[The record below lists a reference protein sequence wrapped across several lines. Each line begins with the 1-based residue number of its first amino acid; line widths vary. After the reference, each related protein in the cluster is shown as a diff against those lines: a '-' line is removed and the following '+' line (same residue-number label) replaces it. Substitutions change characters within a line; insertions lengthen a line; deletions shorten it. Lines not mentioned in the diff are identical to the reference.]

1 MDNYQKALKKI
12 ECAKLDGPLCYCV
25 PIPGPTARCNKS
37 SIYFF
42 KW

>member
-1 MDNYQKALKKI
+1 MIDPYKKITTDTECLKKR
-12 ECAKLDGPLCYCV
+12 CLCTPV
-25 PIPGPTARCNKS
+25 IVGPTARCNKS